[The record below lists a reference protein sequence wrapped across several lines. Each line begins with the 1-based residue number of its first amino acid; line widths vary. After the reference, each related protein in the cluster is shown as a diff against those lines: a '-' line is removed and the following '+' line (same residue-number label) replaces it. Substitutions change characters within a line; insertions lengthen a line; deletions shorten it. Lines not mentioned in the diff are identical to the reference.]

1 MARAGQTT
9 VEFNQAF
16 FDDILRSSGV
26 ERLTQAAAEK
36 TASTARATAPV
47 DSGAYRDGIRVLV
60 RESKYRRVYRVTG
73 TDPKTMLIESKTGNL
88 ARALKATKT

>member
-1 MARAGQTT
+1 MPRSGQTS
-9 VEFNQAF
+9 VEFNDAF
-16 FDDILRSSGV
+16 FDTILQSAGV

-36 TASTARATAPV
+36 TASTARSTAPV
-47 DSGAYRDGIRVLV
+47 DSGDYRKGIRVLV
-60 RESKYRRVYRVTG
+60 RQSKYRKVYRVTG

>member
-1 MARAGQTT
+1 MARAGQTS
-9 VEFNQAF
+9 VEFNPAF
-16 FDDILRSSGV
+16 FDNILRSAGV

-36 TASTARATAPV
+36 TAATARATAPI
-47 DSGAYRDGIRVLV
+47 DTGEYRNGIRVLV

-88 ARALKATKT
+88 ARAVKAAKP